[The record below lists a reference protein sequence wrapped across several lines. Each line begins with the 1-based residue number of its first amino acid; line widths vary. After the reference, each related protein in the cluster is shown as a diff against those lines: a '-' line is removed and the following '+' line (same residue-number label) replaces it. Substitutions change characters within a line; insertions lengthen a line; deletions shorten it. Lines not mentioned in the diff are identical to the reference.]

1 MCLKPVLAPYAAVH
15 NIERMLPVLL
25 DRIADGPV
33 SGVARPPRRW
43 LPFATRAPKSP
54 LMRTTKSVNLALQGG
69 GAHGAFTWGVLDR
82 LLEERRIEIDA
93 ISGTSAG
100 AMNAVVL
107 ASGYQK
113 GGRDGAR
120 AALENFW
127 RAVSRDGRLS
137 PIQRGLMDKLLGN
150 WSLDKNPF
158 FLAMDVATRFVS
170 PYDFNPFNINPLRDV
185 LEREV
190 DFDALRKNRDI
201 RIYLSATNVHT
212 GKVRVFQGK
221 EITADVVMA
230 SACLPFLFKAVE
242 IDGTP
247 YWDGGYVGNPPLF
260 PFFKT
265 GDDGDILLVQTNPVT
280 REQTPQSA
288 RDILNRINEITFN
301 ASLASEF
308 RAIGY
313 VNRMLGS
320 KLLRRLAGKT
330 IAEIRLH
337 RIEAGESLLELTSS
351 SKFNVDWSFFQH
363 LRDIGRDATEEF
375 LKRHYRALGKR
386 STLDL
391 RKEGG

>member
-1 MCLKPVLAPYAAVH
+1 
-15 NIERMLPVLL
+15 MLPLRL
-25 DRIADGPV
+25 DRIGDSPF
-33 SGVARPPRRW
+33 SGAASPPRRW
-43 LPFATRAPKSP
+43 LPFATRAPKSL
-54 LMRTTKSVNLALQGG
+54 LMQSAKPVHLALQGG

-107 ASGYQK
+107 VSGYQK
-113 GGRDGAR
+113 GGREGAR

-137 PIQRGLMDKLLGN
+137 PIQRGLMDRLLGN

-158 FLAMDVATRFVS
+158 FLAMDVAARFVS

-190 DFDALRKNRDI
+190 DFDALRKSRDI
-201 RIYLSATNVHT
+201 KVFISATNVHT

-221 EITADVVMA
+221 EITADAVMA

-260 PFFKT
+260 PFFRS
-265 GDDGDILLVQTNPVT
+265 GEGGDILLVQTNPVV
-280 REQTPQSA
+280 REETPQSA
-288 RDILNRINEITFN
+288 RDILNRMNEIVFN

-308 RAIGY
+308 RAINY

-320 KLLRRLAGKT
+320 KLLRRLTGKVT
-330 IAEIRLH
+330 PEIRLH
-337 RIEAGESLLELTSS
+337 RIASGDEFLDMTSS

-363 LRDIGRDATEEF
+363 LRDFGRIAADDF
-375 LKRHYRALGKR
+375 LKKNYRSIGKR